1 MWGVYK
7 LRRLHFPTKQRHQTS
22 LGKEEMGF
30 VWFTPKAD
38 VQVGPCYSQ
47 CKLTSQFEFS
57 SNVFTYLLVLVYIW
71 GLMGLPECLVR
82 SITPC
87 SNP

>member
-1 MWGVYK
+1 MWGVCK
-7 LRRLHFPTKQRHQTS
+7 LRRLHFPAKQRQQTS

-47 CKLTSQFEFS
+47 CNLTSQFEFS
-57 SNVFTYLLVLVYIW
+57 TLMCLLIYLFTCPCVYLGADGITRVF
-71 GLMGLPECLVR
+71 GA
-82 SITPC
+82 
-87 SNP
+87 